1 MSSEQR
7 SPEDEAMTN
16 AQASRL
22 AILSEQAGET
32 FDSGLSRA
40 AASKR
45 IDELQRKIGR
55 GQSPLPA
62 AKVVDAGDGGSSI
75 RANEAGDTD

>member
-1 MSSEQR
+1 MSSEQQ

-22 AILSEQAGET
+22 AILSEEAGET

-45 IDELQRKIGR
+45 IDELLRKTGR
-55 GQSPLPA
+55 GQSPLEV